1 MSTLNEKPSVYAMRA
16 LLPVALADDGV
27 YRKVVNPTPGTGIAQ
42 SIIAAFSAT
51 DALFVLKNPAGS
63 GRRYYMDFLRL
74 IPTVLPAS
82 ATRSELL
89 VAIDDTVRYSSGGSL
104 LTVRNASMPSDDP
117 SQAVVRAGA
126 LTLNAEGANVRRLSR
141 AQLRAA
147 IPVQFEEFIIRFG
160 SLDHNEGTLGGTTAV
175 RQVVNVGP
183 AVIYQGH
190 ELIVHAWHPGNAATG
205 ASWEFEA
212 GFFER

>member
-1 MSTLNEKPSVYAMRA
+1 MSMLSERPAVAAMKS

-51 DALFVLKNPAGS
+51 DGVFVLKNPGTKA
-63 GRRYYMDFLRL
+63 RRYYMDYLRL
-74 IPTVLPAS
+74 IPTVVPAS

-89 VAIDDTVRYSSGGSL
+89 VAIDDTARYSSGGSL
-104 LTVRNASMPSDDP
+104 LTVRNPSMGSDDV
-117 SQAVVRAGA
+117 SDAIVRVGA
-126 LTLNAEGANVRRLSR
+126 LVLSAEGANVRRLSR

-147 IPVQFEEFIIRFG
+147 IPVQFEEFLIRFG
-160 SLDHNEGTLGGTTAV
+160 SLDHNEGTLGGATAV
-175 RQVVNVGP
+175 GRVVNVGP
-183 AVIYQGH
+183 AVIAAGH
-190 ELIVHAWHPGNAATG
+190 ELITHIWHPGNAVTG
-205 ASWEFEA
+205 ASWEVEA